1 MTAVKPRRARRVQLS
16 VPGSSEKMMRKAAG
30 SSADHVFLDLEDAV
44 APNAK
49 KAARA
54 QIVAALRGLDWSGKV
69 RCVRIN
75 DLRTRYAY
83 DDLIEVVK
91 GAGERVD
98 TIMIPKVMDARDIH
112 FVETLLAQLELDLG
126 LKKRIGIEAL
136 IEEVQ
141 GMKNVDRIA
150 EASPRLEALIF
161 GMGDYSASQKMDA
174 RSVGGTTGYP
184 GDLWHYA
191 RYRMIIAARANDLD
205 PVDGPFA
212 DFRNDEM
219 FREECRR
226 ALILGCVGKWAIH
239 PAQIPIALEV
249 FVPPADQVAHARQTI
264 EAYKVAE
271 AQGLGA
277 IQVDG
282 EMVDAASV
290 RILQNTLDRALVGD
304 SR

>member
-1 MTAVKPRRARRVQLS
+1 MSVTRKRRARRVQLS
-16 VPGSSEKMMRKAAG
+16 VPGSSEKMMRKAAA
-30 SSADHVFLDLEDAV
+30 SAADHVFLDLEDAV
-44 APNAK
+44 APIAK

-54 QIVAALRGLDWSGKV
+54 QIVEALKTLDWSGKV

-83 DDLIEVVK
+83 DDIIEVVR
-91 GAGERVD
+91 GAGEHLD
-98 TIMIPKVMDARDIH
+98 TIMIPKVMDARDVH
-112 FVETLLAQLELDLG
+112 FVETLLEQLEADLG
-126 LKKRIGIEAL
+126 LRQRIGIEAL
-136 IEEVQ
+136 IEEVH

-150 EASPRLEALIF
+150 ESSPRLESLIF

-191 RYRMIIAARANDLD
+191 RYKMIIAARANDLD
-205 PVDGPFA
+205 PVDGPFS
-212 DFRNDEM
+212 DFRNDDAY
-219 FREECRR
+219 REECRR
-226 ALILGCVGKWAIH
+226 ALILGCCGKWAIH
-239 PAQIPIALEV
+239 PAQIPIALAE
-249 FVPPADQVAHARQTI
+249 FTPPADQVAHARKMI
-264 EAYKVAE
+264 AAYQQAE

-290 RILQNTLDRALVGD
+290 RILQNTLDRADVG
-304 SR
+304 R